1 MICHFKNLIYE
12 NILKVSIKICDSL
25 DTRATALT
33 RRRDKHTPLDQT
45 RLKAEKKSDD
55 GSGVAR

>member
-25 DTRATALT
+25 DTSAASLRSAA
-33 RRRDKHTPLDQT
+33 DKHTSNPA
-45 RLKAEKKSDD
+45 K
-55 GSGVAR
+55 G